1 MGGTGQEL
9 GGYKAGVGGGTHR
22 SWVRDTHRSVVG
34 GGGGG
39 SVVPVVVGPCGD
51 CVRESCIAY
60 QLPQPLQACKS

>member
-9 GGYKAGVGGGTHR
+9 GGYKAGLGGYTQVLGEGHTQV
-22 SWVRDTHRSVVG
+22 SSG

-39 SVVPVVVGPCGD
+39 SVVPVVGPCGD